1 MRGASCRRRKRSHLP
16 WKPGGDAHGFAFSWQ
31 SPLARLK
38 SPLPFPMKLL
48 DRYLLRNFFEPFFIC
63 SFGFLAIWLVF
74 DLADNGPDFLQAHA
88 TFRQV
93 GYFYLTQFPQII
105 LISMPVGMLL
115 ALIFCL
121 SRMSR
126 SNEIISMLTAGQS
139 IGRVILPLIFAGM
152 ALTGG
157 LLYLNYE
164 AAPRAEAT
172 KKVALEQ
179 ITRGRKAGEKEALEG
194 YLFRERQNHRTW
206 FIKRFRQ
213 TTGWLDHVHIT
224 QHSADGAIV
233 SKWYARRAQFEAKT
247 RTWILERGMQV
258 NFTPSGDV
266 ETREDFQTGV
276 KKIEGWTETPWR
288 IASAQYEPQNL
299 TVPELNEYL
308 RFNSDFPELQLAPFR
323 AYLCHRWAF
332 PFQALIVVFF
342 GAPLS
347 IVFSRRGV
355 VGGVAGAIFLY
366 AGLLLSTY
374 FFLALGK
381 GWRINAIAAA
391 WVPNIVFFIVGL
403 VLLYFRSTNRDLPSL
418 TFKRK

>member
-1 MRGASCRRRKRSHLP
+1 
-16 WKPGGDAHGFAFSWQ
+16 
-31 SPLARLK
+31 
-38 SPLPFPMKLL
+38 MKLL
-48 DRYLLRNFFEPFFIC
+48 DRYLLRNFLEPFLIC

-74 DLADNGPDFLQAHA
+74 DLADNGQDFLQAGA
-88 TFRQV
+88 TFKQV
-93 GYFYLTQFPQII
+93 GFFYLTQLPQII

-139 IGRVILPLIFAGM
+139 VWRIVLPLALAGLV
-152 ALTGG
+152 LTGA
-157 LLYLNYE
+157 LALLNYE

-179 ITRGRKAGEKEALEG
+179 ITRGKKAGQKEALEG
-194 YLFRERQNHRTW
+194 YLFRERQKDRTW

-213 TTGWLDHVHIT
+213 TTGTLDHVHIT
-224 QHSADGAIV
+224 QHGPDGAIV
-233 SKWYARRAQFEAKT
+233 TKWYARRAQFDAKT
-247 RTWILERGMQV
+247 RTWTLERGMQV
-258 NFTPSGDV
+258 DFNAAGDV
-266 ETREDFQTGV
+266 EKREDFQLGV

-299 TVPELNEYL
+299 TVPELREYL
-308 RFNSDFPELQLAPFR
+308 NFNADFPEVQLAPYR
-323 AYLCHRWAF
+323 AYLHHRWAF
-332 PFQALIVVFF
+332 PFQALIVVFI

-355 VGGVAGAIFLY
+355 IGGVAVAIFLY

-374 FFLALGK
+374 LFLALGK
-381 GWRINAIAAA
+381 GWRMNAIASA
-391 WVPNIVFFIVGL
+391 WVPNAVFFAIGL
-403 VLLYFRSTNRDLPSL
+403 LLLYFRSTNRDLPSL

>member
-1 MRGASCRRRKRSHLP
+1 
-16 WKPGGDAHGFAFSWQ
+16 
-31 SPLARLK
+31 
-38 SPLPFPMKLL
+38 MKLL
-48 DRYLLRNFFEPFFIC
+48 DRYLLRNFLEPFLIC

-74 DLADNGPDFLQAHA
+74 DLADNGQDFLQAGA
-88 TFRQV
+88 SFKQV
-93 GYFYLTQFPQII
+93 GFFYLTQLPQII

-139 IGRVILPLIFAGM
+139 VWRIVLPLALAGLV
-152 ALTGG
+152 LTGA
-157 LLYLNYE
+157 LVLLNYE

-179 ITRGRKAGEKEALEG
+179 ITRGKKTGQKETLEG
-194 YLFRERQNHRTW
+194 YLFRDRQHDRTW
-206 FIKRFRQ
+206 FIRRFRQ
-213 TTGWLDHVHIT
+213 ATGMLDHVHIT
-224 QHSADGAIV
+224 QHGPDGAIV
-233 SKWYARRAQFEAKT
+233 TKWYARRAQFDAKT
-247 RTWILERGMQV
+247 RTWTLERGMQV
-258 NFTPSGDV
+258 DFNAAGDV
-266 ETREDFQTGV
+266 ETREDFQLGV
-276 KKIEGWTETPWR
+276 KKIGGWTETPWR

-308 RFNSDFPELQLAPFR
+308 RFNSDFPEVQLAPYR
-323 AYLCHRWAF
+323 AYLHHRWAF
-332 PFQALIVVFF
+332 PFQALIVVFI

-355 VGGVAGAIFLY
+355 IGGVAVAIFLY

-374 FFLALGK
+374 LFLALGK
-381 GWRINAIAAA
+381 GWRMNAIASA
-391 WVPNIVFFIVGL
+391 WVPNAVFFAIGL
-403 VLLYFRSTNRDLPSL
+403 LLLYFRSTNRDLPSL

>member
-1 MRGASCRRRKRSHLP
+1 MR
-16 WKPGGDAHGFAFSWQ
+16 
-31 SPLARLK
+31 
-38 SPLPFPMKLL
+38 LL
-48 DRYLLRNFFEPFFIC
+48 DRYLLRNFLEPFLIC

-74 DLADNGPDFLQAHA
+74 DLADNGQDFLQANASLH
-88 TFRQV
+88 QV
-93 GYFYLTQFPQII
+93 AFFYLTQFPQII

-139 IGRVILPLIFAGM
+139 MVRIIAPLVVAGLV
-152 ALTGG
+152 LTGG
-157 LLYLNYE
+157 LVLLNYE

-172 KKVALEQ
+172 KKMALEQ
-179 ITRGRKAGEKEALEG
+179 ITRGKKAGGKEILEG
-194 YLFRERQNHRTW
+194 YFFRERQNDRTW

-213 TTGWLDHVHIT
+213 ATGALDHVHIT
-224 QHSADGAIV
+224 QHGPDGAIA
-233 SKWYARRAQFEAKT
+233 SKWYARRAQFDAKT
-247 RTWILERGMQV
+247 RTWTLERGMRV
-258 NFTPSGDV
+258 DFTPSGDV
-266 ETREDFQTGV
+266 AGREDFQTGV
-276 KKIEGWTETPWR
+276 RKIEGWAETPWR

-299 TVPELNEYL
+299 TVPELEEYL
-308 RFNSDFPELQLAPFR
+308 RFNGDFPEVQLAPYR
-323 AYLCHRWAF
+323 AYLYHRWAF
-332 PFQALIVVFF
+332 PFQALVVVFI

-374 FFLALGK
+374 LFLALGK
-381 GWRINAIAAA
+381 GWRMNAIASA
-391 WVPNIVFFIVGL
+391 WIPNAVFFGIGL
-403 VLLYFRSTNRDLPSL
+403 ILLYFRSTNRDLPSL